1 MLKDMKDRFKK
12 ENMCE
17 VKGRE
22 KKLMNVKVFVLKI
35 VYIDGIYKI
44 IYI

>member
-1 MLKDMKDRFKK
+1 MLEDMKDRKK

-22 KKLMNVKVFVLKI
+22 KKSMNVKASVLKKA
-35 VYIDGIYKI
+35 YTDGIYKTI
-44 IYI
+44 HI

>member
-1 MLKDMKDRFKK
+1 MLEDMKDRKK

-22 KKLMNVKVFVLKI
+22 KKSMNVKASVLKI
-35 VYIDGIYKI
+35 AYTDGIYKTI
-44 IYI
+44 HI